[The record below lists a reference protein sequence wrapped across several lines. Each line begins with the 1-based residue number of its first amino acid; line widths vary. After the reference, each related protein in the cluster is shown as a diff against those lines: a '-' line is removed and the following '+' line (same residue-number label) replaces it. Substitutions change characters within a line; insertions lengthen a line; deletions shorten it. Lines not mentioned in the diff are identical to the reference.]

1 MPSSGPTSPQDG
13 DNITVPVV
21 VAVIAIL
28 LVVLLVVLVTVCVCV
43 LVHKKTQWKPAV
55 LYTSSVRFRNSL
67 RRKSAFTDDQE
78 FVMNK
83 QSPQPEIIVLRN
95 CKDEDDNDSCKSGP
109 KNYKENY
116 AAMGPSE
123 SIHHD
128 VAAVVNNNQQQQQQQ
143 QEQQQQQQQQLQEGD
158 LNRSS
163 SQESIHS
170 RDIPAKMVYGKVTW
184 VHTNTLDHPYDDCG
198 EGESRSQPQHQPHY
212 EEPEKP
218 REVQQTLNDRVIP
231 VSPEASSS
239 PTTVDSTDNENV
251 SLVKPCENDTYE
263 APPDT
268 LVNDRIVPSEQ
279 IAIVTNESSTYDVP
293 PDALINDR
301 VVPTETSVSGLN
313 EASVYDVPPDHNS
326 EVDQTPLPTN
336 QDQGDTYDLP
346 ADCLESNTYEAPDS
360 LPPSTMPTAH
370 PSREGKRKKWFSWRK
385 GKKEKTA
392 KSSENT
398 YEVPPDCQEM
408 KKKEK
413 NKKAKRPLKRK
424 ERKSPPLP
432 DVPLGA
438 GGSGSHTQPPDEQL
452 PSQSAIYE
460 SPDSMVPRV
469 LGVGGDTYA
478 KLKECTP
485 TEEMV
490 GTSNPGQDHTTVQVE
505 DEHTYSAVVKPPK
518 STTPNLPSSTQAPLS
533 ASQPS
538 PPPLPSSPHQEPVY
552 SQVDKDNKKLT
563 TYNSMTDAFDEEFWG
578 GSGNS
583 GEDQATHVDTVEKT
597 EEGKTP
603 VEDSTYAMV
612 DYSKKKH
619 RSKK

>member
-1 MPSSGPTSPQDG
+1 
-13 DNITVPVV
+13 
-21 VAVIAIL
+21 
-28 LVVLLVVLVTVCVCV
+28 
-43 LVHKKTQWKPAV
+43 
-55 LYTSSVRFRNSL
+55 
-67 RRKSAFTDDQE
+67 
-78 FVMNK
+78 MNK

-95 CKDEDDNDSCKSGP
+95 CKDDDDNDSCKSGP

-116 AAMGPSE
+116 AAIGPSE

-128 VAAVVNNNQQQQQQQ
+128 VAAVVNNNNQQQQQ
-143 QEQQQQQQQQLQEGD
+143 QEQEQQQEGD

-170 RDIPAKMVYGKVTW
+170 RDIPAKMMYGKVTW

-198 EGESRSQPQHQPHY
+198 EGESRSQPQHHPHY

-218 REVQQTLNDRVIP
+218 HELQQTLNDRVIP

-263 APPDT
+263 VPPDT

-279 IAIVTNESSTYDVP
+279 NAIVTNESSTYDVP

-301 VVPTETSVSGLN
+301 VVPTEPSVSGLN
-313 EASVYDVPPDHNS
+313 EASVYDVPPDHDS
-326 EVDQTPLPTN
+326 EEDQTPLPTN
-336 QDQGDTYDLP
+336 EDQTPFPTNEEQRDTYDLP
-346 ADCLESNTYEAPDS
+346 QDCVESNTYETPDS
-360 LPPSTMPTAH
+360 LPPDTTHTA
-370 PSREGKRKKWFSWRK
+370 PPGREGKGKGKKWFSWRK
-385 GKKEKTA
+385 GKKEKTP
-392 KSSENT
+392 KFSENT
-398 YEVPPDCQEM
+398 YEVPPDCQET
-408 KKKEK
+408 KKKGK
-413 NKKAKRPLKRK
+413 HKKAKGPLRRK

-438 GGSGSHTQPPDEQL
+438 GGSGQPLNEQL

-478 KLKECTP
+478 KLNECTP

-490 GTSNPGQDHTTVQVE
+490 GTPKPGQNHTTFQVE

-518 STTPNLPSSTQAPLS
+518 STAPNLPSSTPAPLS
-533 ASQPS
+533 ASPLS
-538 PPPLPSSPHQEPVY
+538 PPPVSSSPHQEPVY
-552 SQVDKDNKKLT
+552 SQLDKENKKLT

-578 GSGNS
+578 GSGNA
-583 GEDQATHVDTVEKT
+583 GEDQTACVDPVEKT
-597 EEGKTP
+597 EEGETP
-603 VEDSTYAMV
+603 VQDSTYAMV

-619 RSKK
+619 RPKK